1 MNKAELKEL
10 NYLIIYSDG
19 ESEYSATQKGYSK
32 SNAVARFDPW
42 ESVEIV
48 QVTKIPSVKE
58 DLDFLKKI

>member
-1 MNKAELKEL
+1 MTERKEQ

-19 ESEYSATQKGYSK
+19 DDEYSATQKGYSK

-48 QVTKIPSVKE
+48 QVTKIPSMQE
-58 DLDFLKKI
+58 DLEFVK